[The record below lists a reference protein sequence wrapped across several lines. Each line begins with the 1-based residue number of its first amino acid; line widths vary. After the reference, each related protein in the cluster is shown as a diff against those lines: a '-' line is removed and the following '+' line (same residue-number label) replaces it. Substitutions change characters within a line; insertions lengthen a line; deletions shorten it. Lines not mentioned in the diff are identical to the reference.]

1 MIPAPWV
8 GRQTGNPAGCP
19 AMAQPS
25 AQIRRIPAVLCHN
38 GKMVTGKCIDMRHAA
53 TRELFGY
60 WNRLRG
66 HRHAPRRDE
75 VEPSD
80 IRQLLSDTFILEVS
94 GALKTVSYRL
104 AGTRICAIFGREL
117 KGYGYLGHWSERDS
131 FDIARVLAR
140 VYRDFEPVFIVM
152 RGHTEKGKQ
161 ADFEVLLL
169 PLEPMADGSARIIG
183 IAVSDKDHYWLGAEP
198 IVECEIRSARSVD
211 LEDSQA
217 DGSSWKSS
225 PTPPLSPHLTPPGGD
240 FGLIEV
246 VDDGSLR
253 PLARKV
259 RHLTVHEGGKD

>member
-1 MIPAPWV
+1 
-8 GRQTGNPAGCP
+8 
-19 AMAQPS
+19 MAQFEAPS
-25 AQIRRIPAVLCHN
+25 GAIRTAAVPQRKH
-38 GKMVTGKCIDMRHAA
+38 GDGKCIDMRHAA

-66 HRHAPRRDE
+66 NRHAPRRDE

-94 GALKTVSYRL
+94 GTLKTVSYRL

-140 VYRDFEPVFIVM
+140 VYRDFEPVLVVM
-152 RGHTEKGKQ
+152 RGKTDTGRQ

-169 PLEPMADGSARIIG
+169 PLEPMADGSARVIG
-183 IAVSDKDHYWLGAEP
+183 IAVSDRDQFWLGVEP
-198 IVECEIRSARSVD
+198 ISECEIRSARSIDTNSEKV
-211 LEDSQA
+211 A
-217 DGSSWKSS
+217 GDGWKDHA
-225 PTPPLSPHLTPPGGD
+225 TPPLSPHLTPPDGD
-240 FGLIEV
+240 YGLIEV
-246 VDDGSLR
+246 AGEHAMPPHV
-253 PLARKV
+253 RKV

>member
-1 MIPAPWV
+1 M
-8 GRQTGNPAGCP
+8 
-19 AMAQPS
+19 
-25 AQIRRIPAVLCHN
+25 
-38 GKMVTGKCIDMRHAA
+38 TGKCIDMRHAA

-66 HRHAPRRDE
+66 YRHAPRRDE

-140 VYRDFEPVFIVM
+140 VYRDFEPVLVVM
-152 RGHTEKGKQ
+152 RGHTEKKKQ

-169 PLEPMADGSARIIG
+169 PLEPMADGSARVIG
-183 IAVSDKDHYWLGAEP
+183 IAVSENNPYWLGTEP
-198 IVECEIRSARSVD
+198 ITECEIRSARTIALQES
-211 LEDSQA
+211 EA
-217 DGSSWKSS
+217 DEAGWKSS
-225 PTPPLSPHLTPPGGD
+225 STPPLSPHLTPPDGD

-246 VDDGSLR
+246 VSESTL
-253 PLARKV
+253 PPQARKV

>member
-1 MIPAPWV
+1 
-8 GRQTGNPAGCP
+8 
-19 AMAQPS
+19 
-25 AQIRRIPAVLCHN
+25 
-38 GKMVTGKCIDMRHAA
+38 MRHAA

-117 KGYGYLGHWSERDS
+117 KGYGYLGHWSEQDS
-131 FDIARVLAR
+131 FDAARALSR
-140 VYRDFEPVFIVM
+140 VYRDFEPMLIVM
-152 RGHTEKGKQ
+152 RGHTEKGNQ

-183 IAVSDKDHYWLGAEP
+183 IATANKDQYWLGFEP
-198 IVECEIRSARSVD
+198 LVECEIRSARSIDPKSVD
-211 LEDSQA
+211 SGE
-217 DGSSWKSS
+217 GFWKTNT
-225 PTPPLSPHLTPPGGD
+225 TPPLSPHLMPPEVGLGMSPMAVEGGMPH
-240 FGLIEV
+240 EV
-246 VDDGSLR
+246 
-253 PLARKV
+253 RKV